1 MIIRANTKYHI
12 TEDIWCLFYLEDAVN
27 YFMETLSLQRK
38 SGGEGSSAASSSS
51 FDTSFAAFLV
61 HLLPQTRILL
71 QYLHHQQQQQQQQA
85 TFLGTTSSS
94 ITGSF
99 SFPSP
104 TITIS
109 YHSHRVDNTAGSLA
123 SSVNPLDNGPPQP
136 VTNSFYRTIGTI
148 DQDFQRIL
156 SRFSNDCYFHDIN
169 LI

>member
-1 MIIRANTKYHI
+1 M
-12 TEDIWCLFYLEDAVN
+12 EDIWCLFYLEDAVN
-27 YFMETLSLQRK
+27 YFMETLSLQRR
-38 SGGEGSSAASSSS
+38 SSGEGGGVSSSS
-51 FDTSFAAFLV
+51 FSAFDTSFAAFLV

-85 TFLGTTSSS
+85 SFLATASSV
-94 ITGSF
+94 TGSF

-109 YHSHRVDNTAGSLA
+109 YHSHRVDNSTGSLV